1 MYKTM
6 KVYKPIIDYISN
18 YIHLE
23 DSEIETFKSLT
34 GYKKLRKRQF
44 LVEQGEVC
52 RYENFVINGCLRCY
66 YVDREGDEHIIQ
78 FAVESWWIA
87 DLQSFL
93 TQSPAQFNV
102 DAIEPS
108 ELIQIEYQNLQQLY
122 REIPKFERFFRLII
136 QNAFV
141 ASQRRIIASFS
152 RDAESRYLEF
162 KQRYPDIEQRVPQY
176 MIASYLGI
184 TPEFLSKIRKRLA
197 EKRRS

>member
-1 MYKTM
+1 MEVYKT
-6 KVYKPIIDYISN
+6 IIDYVSN
-18 YIHLE
+18 YINL
-23 DSEIETFKSLT
+23 DNSEIETFKSLT

-66 YVDREGDEHIIQ
+66 YVDREGDEHIVQ
-78 FAVESWWIA
+78 FAVENWWIA

-108 ELIQIEYQNLQQLY
+108 ELIQIEYQHLQQLY
-122 REIPKFERFFRLII
+122 REVPKFERFFRLII